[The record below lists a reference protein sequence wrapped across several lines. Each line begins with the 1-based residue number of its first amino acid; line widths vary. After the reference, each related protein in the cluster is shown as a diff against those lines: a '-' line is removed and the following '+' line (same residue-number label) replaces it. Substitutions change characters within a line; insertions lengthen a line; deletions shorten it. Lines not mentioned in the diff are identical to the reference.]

1 LLHQQS
7 KTEPI
12 RVMTYNI
19 HRWEGQDGR
28 IDVSRLANVIRSVG
42 ADVVGLNE
50 VLHPVTS
57 NARTFNLLADL
68 ADCLGMQYAFGPS
81 GWEDYGPAW
90 QGPVGN
96 ALLSR
101 YPLTGVSN
109 TWLPR
114 APSTKRRSLLGAT
127 LDDGPAKGLTGYV
140 THLDHLFEGTRM
152 LQIAGV
158 LRRMGEHSPHF
169 LCGDFN
175 TPGFLGPRSR
185 RLLPPVLR
193 RMRRAGYQD
202 AFHVVGEGRGLTFP
216 SQSPLWRLDFLFFSH
231 HCAWGLRSARALT
244 ADGIQYASDHRP
256 VVVEWAWPESNA
268 LARLTFGGPGESD
281 RHPPSET

>member
-1 LLHQQS
+1 LSHHQG
-7 KTEPI
+7 KTQPI
-12 RVMTYNI
+12 KLMTYNI
-19 HRWEGQDGR
+19 HRWEGRDGR
-28 IDVSRLANVIRSVG
+28 IDVDRLAGVIRAAG
-42 ADVVGLNE
+42 ADVIGLNE

-57 NARTFNLLADL
+57 NRQTFNLLADL
-68 ADCLGMQYAFGPS
+68 SGRLGMQFAFGAS

-101 YPLTGVSN
+101 YPLRDVTN

-114 APSTKRRSLLGAT
+114 APATKQRSLLGAR
-127 LDDGPAKGLTGYV
+127 LADGPARGLTAYV

-158 LRRMGEHSPHF
+158 LRKMGEQGPHY

-175 TPGFLGPRSR
+175 TPGFIGARTR

-193 RMRRAGYQD
+193 QMRRAGYQD
-202 AFHVVGEGRGLTFP
+202 AFHMVGHGRGLTFP
-216 SQSPLWRLDFLFFSH
+216 SEAPLWRLDFLFFSH
-231 HCAWGLRSARALT
+231 HCAWGLRSARAWS
-244 ADGIQYASDHRP
+244 ADGIQHVSDHRP
-256 VVVEWAWPESNA
+256 VIVEWNWPE
-268 LARLTFGGPGESD
+268 LQPGPI
-281 RHPPSET
+281 PA